1 MKKILSALLCA
12 ALTLVSLAP
21 QKSFAVEFQEQAQT
35 GEIKEN
41 ALHNSQMNPQ
51 AKASA
56 GIFSTVKSA
65 IRRTW
70 KIVFLGLALLA
81 AGGCGG
87 YFIGNHQ
94 YLKNSKEITFTGT
107 TLITSG
113 TIPNGN
119 IYPIPLAKEYVN
131 WLFKDE
137 ISKLNKNDT
146 FPATHIAG
154 LEAYLR
160 LISSH
165 FNSEPL
171 GQKLLTMSQIMSG
184 LIRTEN
190 KTVTVGYLVDLLKQ
204 SQDLINQAEA
214 QSSTKSD
221 L

>member
-1 MKKILSALLCA
+1 MEI
-12 ALTLVSLAP
+12 
-21 QKSFAVEFQEQAQT
+21 QEQAQT

-41 ALHNSQMNPQ
+41 ALHNSQTNPQ

-94 YLKNSKEITFTGT
+94 YLKNSKEITFKGTAASSKSEIPTGT
-107 TLITSG
+107 
-113 TIPNGN
+113 
-119 IYPIPLAKEYVN
+119 IYPIPLARQLLNRIIKEDIPK
-131 WLFKDE
+131 LKDNNE
-137 ISKLNKNDT
+137 LPAGCIADLETYLWMISGNLGT
-146 FPATHIAG
+146 
-154 LEAYLR
+154 
-160 LISSH
+160 
-165 FNSEPL
+165 EPL
-171 GQKLLTMSQIMSG
+171 AQEILTMSQIMSG

>member
-94 YLKNSKEITFTGT
+94 HIKYSKEITFKGT
-107 TLITSG
+107 AASTKSEIPVG
-113 TIPNGN
+113 TI
-119 IYPIPLAKEYVN
+119 YLIPHARQLLNRIIKEDIPR
-131 WLFKDE
+131 LKD
-137 ISKLNKNDT
+137 NQ
-146 FPATHIAG
+146 FPAGPIAD
-154 LEAYLR
+154 LETYLWM
-160 LISSH
+160 ISGH
-165 FNSEPL
+165 L
-171 GQKLLTMSQIMSG
+171 GTDALAQEILTMSQIMSG
-184 LIRTEN
+184 LISTDD
-190 KTVTVGYLVDLLKQ
+190 KTVTVGYLMDLLKQ

-214 QSSTKSD
+214 VQNTKKSD

>member
-1 MKKILSALLCA
+1 MKNKLKGIISGLLVLALLNSPLENSALA
-12 ALTLVSLAP
+12 MNGGHVSTSSVHSTQANVEITRWTLPAILVATVSLA
-21 QKSFAVEFQEQAQT
+21 V
-35 GEIKEN
+35 
-41 ALHNSQMNPQ
+41 
-51 AKASA
+51 A
-56 GIFSTVKSA
+56 GTI
-65 IRRTW
+65 
-70 KIVFLGLALLA
+70 
-81 AGGCGG
+81 G
-87 YFIGNHQ
+87 YFIGNRQ

-119 IYPIPLAKEYVN
+119 IYPIPLAQEYVN

-204 SQDLINQAEA
+204 SRDLINQAEA

>member
-21 QKSFAVEFQEQAQT
+21 QKSFAVEIQEQVQT
-35 GEIKEN
+35 GEVKEN

-51 AKASA
+51 VKASA

-81 AGGCGG
+81 ADGCAG
-87 YFIGNHQ
+87 YFIGNRQ
-94 YLKNSKEITFTGT
+94 YLKNSKEITFKGTAASSKSEIPTGT
-107 TLITSG
+107 
-113 TIPNGN
+113 
-119 IYPIPLAKEYVN
+119 IYPIPLARQLLNRIIKEDMPR
-131 WLFKDE
+131 LKD
-137 ISKLNKNDT
+137 NQ
-146 FPATHIAG
+146 FPAGPIAD
-154 LEAYLR
+154 LETYLWM
-160 LISSH
+160 ISG
-165 FNSEPL
+165 NLGTEPL
-171 GQKLLTMSQIMSG
+171 AQEILTMSQIMSG
-184 LIRTEN
+184 LISTED
-190 KTVTVGYLVDLLKQ
+190 KKVTVGYLVDLLKQ

>member
-21 QKSFAVEFQEQAQT
+21 QKSFAVEIQEQVQT
-35 GEIKEN
+35 GEVKEN

-51 AKASA
+51 LKASA

-81 AGGCGG
+81 AGGCAG
-87 YFIGNHQ
+87 YFIGNRQ
-94 YLKNSKEITFTGT
+94 YLKNSKEITFKGTAASSKSEIPTGT
-107 TLITSG
+107 
-113 TIPNGN
+113 
-119 IYPIPLAKEYVN
+119 IYPIPLARQLLNRIIKEDMPR
-131 WLFKDE
+131 LKD
-137 ISKLNKNDT
+137 NQ
-146 FPATHIAG
+146 FPAGPIAD
-154 LEAYLR
+154 LETYLWM
-160 LISSH
+160 ISG
-165 FNSEPL
+165 NLGTEPL
-171 GQKLLTMSQIMSG
+171 AQEILTMSQIMSG
-184 LIRTEN
+184 LISTEE
-190 KTVTVGYLVDLLKQ
+190 KKVTVGYLVDLLKQ

>member
-1 MKKILSALLCA
+1 MKNKLKGIISGLLVLALLNSPLENSALA
-12 ALTLVSLAP
+12 MNGDHVSASSVHSTQANVEITRWTLPAILVATVSLA
-21 QKSFAVEFQEQAQT
+21 V
-35 GEIKEN
+35 
-41 ALHNSQMNPQ
+41 
-51 AKASA
+51 A
-56 GIFSTVKSA
+56 GTI
-65 IRRTW
+65 
-70 KIVFLGLALLA
+70 
-81 AGGCGG
+81 G
-87 YFIGNHQ
+87 YFIGNRQ